1 MSKCFFV
8 SDIHFGLQPV
18 KEENRKLE
26 RFEQLSGMIDQEGGR
41 LYLVGDILDYW
52 MEFRHLIP
60 KYFDG
65 FLSLLRNL
73 ARRGV
78 DVHYFA
84 GNHDF
89 YLGDFFRQQ
98 LGVQTYYGMHELD
111 IDGKRFVV
119 THGDGLDKSDIGYR
133 LFVKLV
139 RNRYNLSL
147 LSALQPDLAIAIMR
161 RFSRMSRKH
170 GAQDERAES
179 GFLLQYAEALAGEKY
194 FDYFVCGHSHVQEQ
208 QTLSDSR
215 TQYINL
221 GTWING
227 RYPYGVFHDGVF
239 SLQELG
245 DGRIDSGDGNK
256 P

>member
-1 MSKCFFV
+1 M
-8 SDIHFGLQPV
+8 Q
-18 KEENRKLE
+18 
-26 RFEQLSGMIDQEGGR
+26 
-41 LYLVGDILDYW
+41 
-52 MEFRHLIP
+52 
-60 KYFDG
+60 
-65 FLSLLRNL
+65 
-73 ARRGV
+73 
-78 DVHYFA
+78 
-84 GNHDF
+84 
-89 YLGDFFRQQ
+89 
-98 LGVQTYYGMHELD
+98 ELD

-139 RNRYNLSL
+139 RNRCNLSL

-170 GAQDERAES
+170 GAQDYQAES
-179 GFLLQYAEALAGEKY
+179 GFLLQYAEALAGEKD

-215 TQYINL
+215 SQYINL

-245 DGRIDSGDGNK
+245 DG
-256 P
+256 